1 MVDLLIFQLLG
12 GVACCLCAECNVY
25 RKYDH
30 HDSVAFISA
39 CGIAGEEKEMKKKW
53 IMITSIIALI
63 LIGGA
68 LMGPIM
74 SDVEKPD
81 YKVLTSSENIQ
92 IRQYPPMIIAEV
104 EVEGNREAAIGDG
117 FRLLADYI
125 FGNNTVQK
133 DIAMTAPV
141 QQQESQK
148 IAMTAPVQQQ
158 STGTT
163 WKVSFV
169 MPAGYSMESLPK
181 PNNDRV
187 TLQEIAAS
195 KLIVIRFSGTSSD
208 KNVAGYEK
216 QLMDY
221 IAANQIK
228 TTCSARY
235 AFYNP
240 PWTLPFM
247 RRNEVMLEINEQQ

>member
-1 MVDLLIFQLLG
+1 
-12 GVACCLCAECNVY
+12 
-25 RKYDH
+25 
-30 HDSVAFISA
+30 
-39 CGIAGEEKEMKKKW
+39 MKKKW
-53 IMITSIIALI
+53 ITIASIIALI

-74 SDVEKPD
+74 SNVEKPE
-81 YKVLTSSENIQ
+81 YEVIASQENIE
-92 IRQYPPMIIAEV
+92 IRRYAPMIIAEV
-104 EVEGNREAAIGDG
+104 AVEGKREDAIGDG

-141 QQQESQK
+141 QQQENQQ

-158 STGTT
+158 SSGNA

-169 MPAGYSMESLPK
+169 MPSEYSMASLPK

-187 TLQEIAAS
+187 HLKEVPS
-195 KLIVIRFSGTSSD
+195 KKFVVIQFSGTNSD
-208 KNVAGYEK
+208 ANIAEHEA
-216 QLMDY
+216 QLLDY
-221 IAANQIK
+221 IESNQITATGSSK
-228 TTCSARY
+228 Y

-247 RRNEVMLEINEQQ
+247 RRNEVMIEVIKQE